1 MTDISKPC
9 EEGQLQR
16 VLVVAP
22 NFPPS
27 RGGAQRWAAEVAQSL
42 HRAGHTVEVL
52 APAGAGSHAFDA
64 SMPFPVHRCVVPGD
78 GMAWSAIAAIRRIN
92 RRLRPTIILAGHWS
106 GAHAALRAAG
116 GGVPVVSAVHG
127 REVRLR
133 PLAAVPPAQRIY
145 DRIRTHVFANAAALV
160 CVSRFTRQQMR
171 DAGVD
176 EHRLHVV
183 CNGVDVRYFQVPT
196 GRHFFGRYGLS
207 DRRILLTVARLVS
220 RKGIDTVIEALPA
233 ILRREPS
240 AVYAVIGSGPD
251 RTRLESIA
259 MRHGVL
265 ANVRFLGAIE
275 ELDLIDAYQNCDI
288 FIMPARDEGPDV
300 EGFGLV
306 FLEAGACGKPVVG
319 SRAGGIPDAVADG
332 ETGVLV
338 DPSSC
343 DQVTDAVV
351 RILSDSELAAR
362 LGEAGRE
369 FATTQRSWAMAA
381 SELTRIFAV
390 LAAGRV
396 TARGGHSG

>member
-1 MTDISKPC
+1 
-9 EEGQLQR
+9 
-16 VLVVAP
+16 
-22 NFPPS
+22 
-27 RGGAQRWAAEVAQSL
+27 
-42 HRAGHTVEVL
+42 
-52 APAGAGSHAFDA
+52 
-64 SMPFPVHRCVVPGD
+64 
-78 GMAWSAIAAIRRIN
+78 MAWSAIAAIRRIN

-133 PLAAVPPAQRIY
+133 PLTAVPPAQRIY

-183 CNGVDVRYFQVPT
+183 CNGVDVRHFQVPT

-240 AVYAVIGSGPD
+240 AVYTVIGSGPD

-265 ANVRFLGAIE
+265 ANVHFLGAVGE
-275 ELDLIDAYQNCDI
+275 PDLIDAYQNCDL

-319 SRAGGIPDAVADG
+319 SRAGGIPDAVADE
-332 ETGVLV
+332 ETGILV

-343 DQVTDAVV
+343 DQVADAVV

-396 TARGGHSG
+396 TARGGHSR